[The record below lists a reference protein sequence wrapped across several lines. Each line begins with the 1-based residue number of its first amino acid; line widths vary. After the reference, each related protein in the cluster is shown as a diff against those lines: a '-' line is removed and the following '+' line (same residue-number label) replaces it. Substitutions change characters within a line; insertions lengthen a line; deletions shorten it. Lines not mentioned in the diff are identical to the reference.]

1 VAVVGVLVAASGA
14 PLKGRRLGWLA
25 LVPLFAPFAAPVPHG
40 AAKLVVLD
48 VGHGLA
54 VIVET
59 REHRLLFDA
68 GPTFRSG
75 YDSGADVVVPAL
87 GATSSLGLDRLI
99 VSHGDNDH
107 AGGAPAVAAAFP
119 HAALLRGPDHAA
131 AGGVACVRGQRWEWD
146 GVGFAILHPPPGL
159 AGSAN
164 DTSCVLKIVAAGGT
178 ALVTGDIET
187 RAERRLLVER
197 AELAADIVVVP
208 HHGSATSSTAPFV
221 AAVGARHAIVSAG
234 YANRWG
240 FPRPDVRSRWEE
252 AGAEMRVTGDSGAL
266 TVVLGARAGDDIA
279 ITAERDA
286 RHHYWQT
293 SAP

>member
-1 VAVVGVLVAASGA
+1 MGA
-14 PLKGRRLGWLA
+14 LP
-25 LVPLFAPFAAPVPHG
+25 
-40 AAKLVVLD
+40 
-48 VGHGLA
+48 
-54 VIVET
+54 T
-59 REHRLLFDA
+59 R
-68 GPTFRSG
+68 G
-75 YDSGADVVVPAL
+75 
-87 GATSSLGLDRLI
+87 
-99 VSHGDNDH
+99 
-107 AGGAPAVAAAFP
+107 
-119 HAALLRGPDHAA
+119 
-131 AGGVACVRGQRWEWD
+131 
-146 GVGFAILHPPPGL
+146 GVGFAILHPPPGF